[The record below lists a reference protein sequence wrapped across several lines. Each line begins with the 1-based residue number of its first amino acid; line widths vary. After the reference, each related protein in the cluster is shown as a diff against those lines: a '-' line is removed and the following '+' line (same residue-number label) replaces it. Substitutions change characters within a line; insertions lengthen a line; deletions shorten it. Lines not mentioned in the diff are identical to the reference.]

1 MPPSFLQKGLTS
13 LVAATLLAGFP
24 LFSQAELAQNHSF
37 VGEYDPDQSTFLWL
51 REANDLVGTSTLY
64 GLGYWGMNSKIA
76 NVEGG
81 LAWSGHDVFR
91 TREEGVQISLGPG
104 ISWTYTPNTL
114 DQNSSVS
121 YDPDTA
127 PGAGQIDGHATAVA
141 GLLAGLGMDEEGNLL
156 ILGTGMAP
164 LAEIQSGAIAVSWSG
179 SGNFSITKE
188 SFLTPYLQFF
198 TGGSQGAAGKMD
210 VINSSW
216 GYTDSSA
223 RLDEFSGI
231 LDGLARENSTVTF
244 VASAGN
250 DGPSAAPAAPAAG
263 FNGISVGA
271 LEVSASGAPSRV
283 ADFSSSAPLDFYNP
297 VTEEFILNARAG
309 VHIAAP
315 GTGFVLPA
323 YDETNTSATDLYYIN
338 ADGTSFAAPMVS
350 GGVALLKDLAKT
362 EMAANTT
369 ALDSRVIRSVLMAGA
384 SRTAGWDNGQ
394 EQVSAT
400 LIRTTQA
407 LDYAVGAGLMNLTKT
422 VDIYRNAYSGD
433 QREGLGAVG
442 WTFDSVADQDISYS
456 FLDSETDIELT
467 ISLNWFAATDFDEAT
482 ESYTDL
488 WFSDLNLSIWLI
500 EGDIFTTMVA
510 ESASTYGNSEFLR
523 ITLSG
528 NARYGFLITNEGTV
542 FDTTG
547 NSSNFQ
553 TEDYAVAWSI
563 LSVPE
568 PGTASLFIL
577 SLTALFFRR
586 RRG

>member
-1 MPPSFLQKGLTS
+1 MLPSVFRKSLTS
-13 LVAATLLAGFP
+13 LLAATLLAGFP
-24 LFSQAELAQNHSF
+24 LFSHADEAQSLSF
-37 VGEYDPDQSTFLWL
+37 VGQYDPDQSAFLWL

-91 TREEGVQISLGPG
+91 TRQEGVQISLGPG

-121 YDPDTA
+121 YDPETA
-127 PGAGQIDGHATAVA
+127 PGASQIDGHATAVA
-141 GLLAGLGMDEEGNLL
+141 GLLAGLGLDEEGNLL

-164 LAEIQSGAIAVSWSG
+164 LAEIQSGAIAVSWTNSG
-179 SGNFSITKE
+179 TFEITKE

-198 TGGSQGAAGKMD
+198 TGGSEGAAGKMD

-216 GYTDSSA
+216 GYTDSTARSA
-223 RLDEFSGI
+223 EYAGI

-250 DGPSAAPAAPAAG
+250 SGSEATPGAPAAG

-271 LEVSASGAPSRV
+271 LEVNASGRPSQV
-283 ADFSSSAPLDFYNP
+283 AAFSSSAPLDFYNP
-297 VTEEFILNARAG
+297 VTQETILNARAG

-323 YDETNTSATDLYYIN
+323 YEETNPTATDLYYIN
-338 ADGTSFAAPMVS
+338 ADGTSFAAPIVS

-362 EMAANTT
+362 EMAANTA

-384 SRTAGWDNGQ
+384 TRTAGWDNGQ

-407 LDYAVGAGLMNLTKT
+407 LDYAVGAGLMNLTQS
-422 VDIYRNAYSGD
+422 VDIYRNAYTSE
-433 QREGLGAVG
+433 QRSALGTVG
-442 WTFDSVADQDISYS
+442 WTFDTVGDEDVSYF
-456 FLDSETDIELT
+456 FLNSETDIELT

-500 EGDIFTTMVA
+500 DGDVFTTMVA

-523 ITLSG
+523 ITLAG
-528 NARYGFLITNEGTV
+528 NARYGFLITNEGTI

-547 NSSNFQ
+547 NPVGFQ
-553 TEDYAVAWSI
+553 SEDYAVAWSVQ
-563 LSVPE
+563 SVPE
-568 PGTASLFIL
+568 PGTTGLLVL
-577 SLTALFFRR
+577 SLAALFFRR
-586 RRG
+586 RRL

>member
-1 MPPSFLQKGLTS
+1 MLPSVFRKGLTS
-13 LVAATLLAGFP
+13 LLAATLLAGLP
-24 LFSQAELAQNHSF
+24 LFSHADEAQSLSF
-37 VGEYDPDQSTFLWL
+37 VGQYDPDQSTFLWL

-91 TREEGVQISLGPG
+91 TRQEGVQISIGPG

-121 YDPDTA
+121 YDPETA

-141 GLLAGLGMDEEGNLL
+141 GLLAGLGLDEEGNLL

-164 LAEIQSGAIAVSWSG
+164 LAEIQSGAIAVSWTG
-179 SGNFSITKE
+179 SGTFEITKE

-198 TGGSQGAAGKMD
+198 TGGSEGSAGKMD

-216 GYTDSSA
+216 GYTDSTA
-223 RLDEFSGI
+223 RSVEYAGI

-250 DGPSAAPAAPAAG
+250 SGPEATPGAPAAG

-271 LEVSASGAPSRV
+271 LQVNASGTPSQV
-283 ADFSSSAPLDFYNP
+283 ASFSSSAPLDFYNP
-297 VTEEFILNARAG
+297 VTQETILNARAG

-323 YDETNTSATDLYYIN
+323 YEETNPTATDLYYIN

-362 EMAANTT
+362 EMAANTA

-384 SRTAGWDNGQ
+384 TRTAGWDNGQ

-407 LDYAVGAGLMNLTKT
+407 LDYAVGAGLMNLTQS
-422 VDIYRNAYSGD
+422 VDIYRNAYTSE
-433 QREGLGAVG
+433 QRDALGTVG
-442 WTFDSVADQDISYS
+442 WTFDTVGDEDVSYF
-456 FLDSETDIELT
+456 FLNSETDIELT

-500 EGDIFTTMVA
+500 DGDVFTTMVA
-510 ESASTYGNSEFLR
+510 ESVSTYGNSEFLR
-523 ITLSG
+523 ITLAG
-528 NARYGFLITNEGTV
+528 NARYGFLITNEGTI

-547 NSSNFQ
+547 NASGFQ
-553 TEDYAVAWSI
+553 SEDYAVAWSVQ
-563 LSVPE
+563 SVPE
-568 PGTASLFIL
+568 PGTTGLLVL
-577 SLTALFFRR
+577 SLAALFFRR
-586 RRG
+586 RRF